1 MPHSSGASPR
11 RSRRR
16 ASHETRAAYRH
27 FPSQCRCA
35 STWALRVVHAATP
48 PRRRTIRGRAA
59 AAPPRNV
66 GPLPHIQGVPLSS
79 SIPRWTLSLRAWQ
92 RDACETWWRT
102 RPRDALIV
110 ACPGAGKTRF
120 ATRLAHALLESRLID
135 RVVVVVPKD
144 HLKAQVAR
152 AMAQAGVQL
161 DPGFENAV
169 GRIAPDLHGAV
180 VSYQQVAFAPGV
192 YARLVGERT
201 LVVLDEIH
209 HAGDGATWGRALKRA
224 FVHAAHRVA
233 MSGTPFRSDGAAIP
247 FVRYELGVSIADFTY
262 SYSQALA
269 DGVCRPLAFPLLGG
283 AAEWISAD
291 GTIIQ
296 SDFDSALETR
306 QQESERLRTALTQ
319 DGWMGHVATRAHQA
333 LHEIRAQGHADA
345 AGLVVAMNQQ
355 HAHYVA
361 DVIERYAGVKPVVV
375 VSEDNDAAKKI
386 HRFAG
391 SRQPWIVA
399 VHMISE
405 GVDIPRLRV
414 GIYATNVTTPMYF
427 RQFCGRFVRTQAHL
441 AHEQL
446 AYVFVPDDPH
456 LRPLAGAIHA
466 EVEHHL
472 RKHDH
477 REFVPQ
483 ASPNAPQRYE
493 ELSLFSGIAAVAVDR
508 GVLHSGIGMDPLF
521 PLDEPVVEA
530 VPMEPVLKAGEK
542 AALRKAVNSLVSL
555 ASARFHVDHRKIHAT
570 LNQRFGGSLPTAS
583 ERELQRRHAE
593 LLRWLQRNR
602 YDGIA

>member
-1 MPHSSGASPR
+1 M
-11 RSRRR
+11 
-16 ASHETRAAYRH
+16 
-27 FPSQCRCA
+27 
-35 STWALRVVHAATP
+35 
-48 PRRRTIRGRAA
+48 
-59 AAPPRNV
+59 
-66 GPLPHIQGVPLSS
+66 SS
-79 SIPRWTLSLRAWQ
+79 SIPRWTLPLRAWQ

-120 ATRLAHALLESRLID
+120 ATRLAHALLEARHID

-152 AMAQAGVQL
+152 AMAQAGIQL
-161 DPGFENAV
+161 EPGFENAV

-192 YARLVGERT
+192 YARLVDERT

-224 FVHAAHRVA
+224 FVHAAYRVA
-233 MSGTPFRSDGAAIP
+233 MSGTPFRSDGTAIP
-247 FVRYELGVSIADFTY
+247 FVRYELGVSVADFAY
-262 SYSQALA
+262 GYPRALA
-269 DGVCRPLAFPLLGG
+269 DNVCRPLAFPLLGG
-283 AAEWISAD
+283 AAEWVSAD

-319 DGWMGHVATRAHQA
+319 DGWMGPVVTRAHQT
-333 LHEIRAQGHADA
+333 LHEIRAQGHTDA
-345 AGLVVAMNQQ
+345 AGLAVAMNQE

-375 VSEDNDAAKKI
+375 VSEDNAAAKKI
-386 HRFAG
+386 HRFAS

-427 RQFCGRFVRTQAHL
+427 RQFCGRFVRIQSHL
-441 AHEQL
+441 ALEQL

-456 LRPLAGAIHA
+456 LRPLAGTIHA

-472 RKHDH
+472 RRRD
-477 REFVPQ
+477 RRDFVPP
-483 ASPNAPQRYE
+483 ALPDGPQRRE

-508 GVLHSGIGMDPLF
+508 GVLHGTLGTNPLF

-530 VPMEPVLKAGEK
+530 VPMEPVLKADEK
-542 AALRKAVNSLVSL
+542 VALRKAVNSLVSL

-583 ERELQRRHAE
+583 ERELQRRQAE